1 MHWSSSWHPRGLDP
15 RNPMGAV
22 TILQPHLR
30 VFKLERITDPAA
42 TLGLQPSAGQRGAI
56 AGAPR
61 SIMGASALSFAL
73 VTSECMSRVPA
84 SGRADGSLTSAA
96 ATKEASTS
104 PHSGDSEGGGPLT
117 MANMMSNTDES
128 SEFGGFIVASSM
140 AVMPTPHTSTC
151 RGKQGESSSISGC
164 ALVRTLP
171 CPPSRAKCVRRR
183 HPGAHLIIVC
193 RDVDGGDRTKG
204 LWGHPV
210 WGTNHRAAHL
220 HCVVHLRSAGGR
232 GSAALGMR
240 ASCGCAASSVMDP
253 VAPARPLRGRQA

>member
-30 VFKLERITDPAA
+30 VFKLERITDAAA

-61 SIMGASALSFAL
+61 SMMGA
-73 VTSECMSRVPA
+73 MSRVPA

-140 AVMPTPHTSTC
+140 AVMPTPHTSTLLSYVETSMAVTEP
-151 RGKQGESSSISGC
+151 KASGAIQCGVPIIVPRICIVLYTC
-164 ALVRTLP
+164 AATPRSPSLTLPVRVRRTL
-171 CPPSRAKCVRRR
+171 
-183 HPGAHLIIVC
+183 
-193 RDVDGGDRTKG
+193 
-204 LWGHPV
+204 
-210 WGTNHRAAHL
+210 
-220 HCVVHLRSAGGR
+220 
-232 GSAALGMR
+232 AALTSR
-240 ASCGCAASSVMDP
+240 WSARSSLCM
-253 VAPARPLRGRQA
+253 

>member
-30 VFKLERITDPAA
+30 VFKLERITDAAA

-140 AVMPTPHTSTC
+140 AVMPTPHTSTLLSYVETSMAVTEP
-151 RGKQGESSSISGC
+151 KASGAIQCGVPIIVPRICIVLYTC
-164 ALVRTLP
+164 AATPRSPSLTLPVRVRRTL
-171 CPPSRAKCVRRR
+171 
-183 HPGAHLIIVC
+183 
-193 RDVDGGDRTKG
+193 
-204 LWGHPV
+204 
-210 WGTNHRAAHL
+210 
-220 HCVVHLRSAGGR
+220 
-232 GSAALGMR
+232 AALTSR
-240 ASCGCAASSVMDP
+240 WSARSSLCM
-253 VAPARPLRGRQA
+253 